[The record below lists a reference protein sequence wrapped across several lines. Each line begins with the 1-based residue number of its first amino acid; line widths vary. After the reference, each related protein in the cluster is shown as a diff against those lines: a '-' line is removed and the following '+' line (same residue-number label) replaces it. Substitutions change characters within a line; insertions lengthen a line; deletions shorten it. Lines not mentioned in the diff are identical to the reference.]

1 MRLPL
6 AWLAIWVLGLI
17 VVSALQP
24 PDVEALVNKLFL
36 AGWVVLWVL
45 ILGIWLAQI
54 RRGVSR
60 DAVDLYE
67 RLALTPPTPRAK
79 ASIDS
84 SARVSLAYLG
94 FAFIVVALATIA
106 FATGGGGAVLIA
118 MVGFVAV
125 VGIPLMVVALRSVRA
140 DIGALMTPLGLEVTE
155 IPALGLTRALASGR
169 VRMTMDGAQVFAGE
183 RHGRVVSVAQRPNLA
198 ITLVEPLGGES
209 WLNAPPEP
217 RSAEEMAA
225 LTGAS
230 TASFANVTVTTSPQ
244 HVRVVRQG
252 GAASSQSLLDLAL
265 AEAIADVTAEV

>member
-106 FATGGGGAVLIA
+106 FATGGSGAVLLA

-125 VGIPLMVVALRSVRA
+125 VGVPLMVVALRSVRA
-140 DIGALMTPLGLEVTE
+140 DMEALMTALGLEVTE
-155 IPALGLTRALASGR
+155 TPAFWLTRGLASGR
-169 VRMTMDGAQVFAGE
+169 VRMTMDGAQVFAGQ

-198 ITLVEPLGGES
+198 ITLVEPLGGEP
-209 WLNAPPEP
+209 WLHAPPEP
-217 RSAEEMAA
+217 SSAEEMAA

-230 TASFANVTVTTSPQ
+230 AASFANVTVTTSPQ
-244 HVRVVRQG
+244 HVEVERQG
-252 GAASSQSLLDLAL
+252 GAVTSQSLLDIAL